1 MEKELIKID
10 RNGSKHFKGL
20 CTCDRCNGTGVF
32 YIGVH
37 NGKLIPASPD
47 GGTCYKCHG
56 KGKILSTWIERTPE
70 YQAKLDARKEAKNA
84 AMREKMEENARIK
97 REKEE
102 AEKEAREKAEK
113 ERKANLQY
121 IGNIGDRLKKI
132 PVTYVFGTTFN
143 SFYGIVTLL
152 KFIDGNGNVLIW
164 KTNSCPEVLDENG
177 KDVVID
183 TGDKLYITGT
193 IKEHNE
199 YKEEKQTILTR
210 CKLTV

>member
-10 RNGSKHFKGL
+10 KNGSKHYRGY
-20 CTCDRCNGTGVF
+20 CTCDRCNGKGIYYV
-32 YIGVH
+32 GVH
-37 NGKLIPASPD
+37 NGELVAASPYN
-47 GGTCYKCHG
+47 GTCYKCNG
-56 KGKILSTWIERTPE
+56 KGKVLTTWIERTPE
-70 YQAKLDARKEAKNA
+70 YQAKLDARREAKQA
-84 AMREKMEENARIK
+84 AAREKAEQIEKARK
-97 REKEE
+97 EREL
-102 AEKEAREKAEK
+102 AREKAEK
-113 ERKANLQY
+113 ERKAISQY
-121 IGNIGDRLKKI
+121 VGNIGDRLKKV

-152 KFIDGNGNVLIW
+152 KFVDGNGNVLIW

-199 YKEEKQTILTR
+199 YNDEKQTILTR
-210 CKLTV
+210 CKLTA